1 MSLIWEL
8 LPNSP
13 QCLNFI
19 YILDIFETKQG
30 IAVLSKFL
38 ERSGVFTK
46 NGTDLPRWKP
56 PAIEEPLPTEYD
68 MEDPEED

>member
-30 IAVLSKFL
+30 IAALSKFL
-38 ERSGVFTK
+38 KKSGVFTK
-46 NGTDLPRWKP
+46 NGTDLPRWKLS
-56 PAIEEPLPTEYD
+56 AIEKLLPTEYD